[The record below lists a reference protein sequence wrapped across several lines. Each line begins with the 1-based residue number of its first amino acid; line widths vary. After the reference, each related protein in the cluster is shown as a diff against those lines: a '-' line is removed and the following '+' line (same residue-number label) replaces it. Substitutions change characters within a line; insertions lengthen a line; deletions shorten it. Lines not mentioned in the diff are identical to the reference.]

1 MRQKVY
7 PLRGFGNMM
16 YVSGFSLGSV
26 SYGHLIRSI
35 TLNVAFIE
43 ISLID
48 IDIIEP
54 SLLESVGQ
62 SNCY

>member
-1 MRQKVY
+1 
-7 PLRGFGNMM
+7 MM
-16 YVSGFSLGSV
+16 YVSGLSLGSV

-54 SLLESVGQ
+54 SLLESFGQ